1 MISVLNLSSALQWS
15 GLPRKGRRLSGAIVW
30 KCLKSFVLV
39 GLILVP
45 QLVFAQGQTLL
56 DAEKLLKTG
65 QVLADKT
72 HYLEALD
79 LLEKARD
86 ILDASGGEASG
97 LYGDVMFALA
107 QTKIKARLH
116 QDFPANYVKTAL
128 QDVQSANKV
137 REKIGGVLP
146 QKLAEGYYLEGYI
159 HKRFFMRK
167 STARACF
174 TRAVNIDPGSGAAKR
189 ELSELMAS
197 DEQK

>member
-1 MISVLNLSSALQWS
+1 MERFATEGQIIVQKCIRFLVLASLISI
-15 GLPRKGRRLSGAIVW
+15 PH
-30 KCLKSFVLV
+30 LV
-39 GLILVP
+39 H
-45 QLVFAQGQTLL
+45 AQGQTAP
-56 DAEKLLKTG
+56 DAEKLMKTG
-65 QVLADKT
+65 HILADNT

-86 ILDASGGEASG
+86 ILDASGGDSSG
-97 LYGDVMFALA
+97 LYADVMFALA

-146 QKLAEGYYLEGYI
+146 QKLAEGYYLEGFI

-167 STARACF
+167 SAARTCF
-174 TRAVNIDPGSGAAKR
+174 VRAVNIDPGSGAAKR

>member
-1 MISVLNLSSALQWS
+1 VQKCLRFLIFVSLISV
-15 GLPRKGRRLSGAIVW
+15 PY
-30 KCLKSFVLV
+30 LV
-39 GLILVP
+39 
-45 QLVFAQGQTLL
+45 QAQGQTSP

-65 QVLADKT
+65 QLLADKT
-72 HYLEALD
+72 YYLEALD

-86 ILDASGGEASG
+86 IVEASGGDNSA
-97 LYGDVMFALA
+97 LYADVLFALA

-137 REKIGGVLP
+137 REKIGGALP
-146 QKLAEGYYLEGYI
+146 QKLAEGYYLEGCI

-174 TRAVNIDPGSGAAKR
+174 VRAVNIDPGSGAAKR

>member
-1 MISVLNLSSALQWS
+1 MMVFFNLSSALQWS
-15 GLPRKGRRLSGAIVW
+15 GLPRKGRQAPGIIVQ
-30 KCLKSFVLV
+30 KCLRFLVMLSLISAPHLVL
-39 GLILVP
+39 
-45 QLVFAQGQTLL
+45 AQGQTSP

-65 QVLADKT
+65 LFLADNT

-86 ILDASGGEASG
+86 TLDASGGDTSG
-97 LYGDVMFALA
+97 LYADVMFALA

-167 STARACF
+167 SAARACF
-174 TRAVNIDPGSGAAKR
+174 VRAVNIDPGSGAAKR